1 MLAATRTQKD
11 ISVKNAEMKRKLAEK
26 SSRKARRKGGEL
38 YEAELLRDPEDIRND
53 PKYAGSTE
61 ILLKCVPL
69 RCIDESTEV
78 DSTAIREWLIYAVV
92 EEDPASQVFFE
103 RIQRY
108 NELIQEI
115 EANMKKIPKLQF
127 FDESG
132 RLKAE
137 NDSRMERE
145 KLFTKYGEELVL
157 AESGLD
163 DTNRELKA
171 HVEWR
176 KKMTVDL
183 SMVSTDKNTS
193 TANWLLSLS
202 GTDDAQEIEDLLI
215 LKRNWQGIKMACG
228 YKLKEPQIPP
238 WSGRGDVPNGT
249 NPTLPN
255 YTGLEVNMLG
265 VRIMRIPTGIGF
277 YRQLDRSSSTLSSD
291 RFGFYYGEYEHG
303 EKQGYGLLINDT
315 GVFSGSFE
323 NNFRN
328 GHGRMDYADG
338 TTIIGNFNMKTQS
351 SLPSSGT
358 EFVNPYL
365 DGEPNGL
372 VEIFFS
378 DGAFYRGNMTNGEI
392 TGQGDYQSAFNEIK
406 SGTFEKGYLHGKN
419 GFYQTS
425 SEDVYIG
432 SFHFNELHGYG
443 TYLSN
448 RTGDSY
454 DGYWENNLRHGR
466 GVSKYTNVGCHRGY
480 YINDVKHGKGSLEYG
495 RLLQKQKRS
504 DIPKDDDDNDVSQDN
519 KKKKEK
525 ETRQATDN
533 DDERNVIDKL
543 KSFDKKMQKLSQKG
557 NSSSVDEKEKAD
569 GKDEEDDGETKN
581 SNKGLNSL
589 ELDFQFSPYENIYQ
603 GFFLGNNI
611 SNEGSVMNTMKQ
623 VPSII
628 SRLDK
633 RKIYPIQQ
641 VLRREYHNTK
651 KSQQI
656 IEKDSDL
663 EYLIRLE
670 IIEKKLRIYK
680 QQKHFAK
687 KMIYDEDVYNKFDY
701 SQLEHK
707 MRLRTERLEKA
718 KHLTEDNDKYFLKK
732 ARIPRLKLINRN
744 LFTTY
749 TQGMDRIQPEEKT
762 MKSDDYINNELLKAV
777 LSDFEEV
784 RERQRFL
791 KYDFIWQRAEAAYES
806 NHKAN
811 R

>member
-1 MLAATRTQKD
+1 MLAAARTQKD

-26 SSRKARRKGGEL
+26 SSRKNRRKGE

-53 PKYAGSTE
+53 PKYAGATE
-61 ILLKCVPL
+61 ILLKFVPL

-78 DSTAIREWLIYAVV
+78 DSAAIREWLIYAIV
-92 EEDPASQVFFE
+92 EEDPSSQIFFE

-108 NELIQEI
+108 NELIVEI

-127 FDESG
+127 FDEKG
-132 RLKAE
+132 RLKTE
-137 NDSRMERE
+137 HDSRMERE
-145 KLFTKYGEELVL
+145 KLFTKFGEELVL

-176 KKMTVDL
+176 KKMGVHL

-193 TANWLLSLS
+193 TANWLLSIS

-228 YKLKEPQIPP
+228 YKLKEPHTPP

-277 YRQLDRSSSTLSSD
+277 YRQLDRSSSSLSSD

-303 EKQGYGLLINDT
+303 EKHGYGLLINDT
-315 GVFSGSFE
+315 GVFSGAFE

-351 SLPSSGT
+351 PLSSGNG
-358 EFVNPYL
+358 FVNPYL

-378 DGAFYRGNMTNGEI
+378 DGAYYRGNMINGEI

-432 SFHFNELHGYG
+432 NFHYNEIHGYG

-466 GVSKYTNVGCHRGY
+466 GISKFTNVGCHRGY

-495 RLLQKQKRS
+495 RLLQKKKSSDRS
-504 DIPKDDDDNDVSQDN
+504 NDMDNQAKKVKEPEEAVDD
-519 KKKKEK
+519 
-525 ETRQATDN
+525 

-557 NSSSVDEKEKAD
+557 NVSSVDGKEKL
-569 GKDEEDDGETKN
+569 GEKDEEDGTKK
-581 SNKGLNSL
+581 SNKDSNSF
-589 ELDFQFSPYENIYQ
+589 EQDYQFSPYENIYQ

-611 SNEGSVMNTMKQ
+611 SNEGSIMNTMKQ

-641 VLRREYHNTK
+641 VLRREYHNNK

-687 KMIYDEDVYNKFDY
+687 KMIFDEDVYNKFDY

-707 MRLRTERLEKA
+707 MRLRTERLDKA

-744 LFTTY
+744 LFNTY
-749 TQGMDRIQPEEKT
+749 TQGMDRIQPEDKNVKT
-762 MKSDDYINNELLKAV
+762 DDYINNELLKVV

-806 NHKAN
+806 NQKAN